1 VCFIVFEIS
10 GIGGKVLGI
19 NLKYEHNRA
28 LQVLCLGAHSDD
40 IEIGCGATIR
50 RLIREYPNLRVHWVV
65 FGSKGVRTEEA
76 LKSAEKILADVED
89 KKIIVKG
96 FRDSFFPYIGTEVK
110 EYFEEIKG
118 EMEPDI
124 IFTHYG
130 KDFHQD
136 HRLLSE
142 LTWNTFR
149 NHFILEYEIPKY
161 DGDLGSPNFFVHLDE
176 SICQWKAEHLM
187 LHFKTQ
193 LGRHWFTNDTFLGLL
208 RLRGIESKSPGGYAE
223 AFHCRK
229 VTY

>member
-1 VCFIVFEIS
+1 M
-10 GIGGKVLGI
+10 LGLA
-19 NLKYEHNRA
+19 LKHEKDRA

-65 FGSKGVRTEEA
+65 FGSTGVRTEEA
-76 LKSAEKILADVED
+76 LKSAEKILDDVED
-89 KKIIVKG
+89 KKIIIKG

-110 EYFEEIKG
+110 EFFEEIRG
-118 EMEPDI
+118 EMDPDI

-130 KDFHQD
+130 KDLHQD

-142 LTWNTFR
+142 LAWNTFR

-161 DGDLGSPNFFVHLDE
+161 DGDLSSPNFFVHLDE
-176 SICQWKAEHLM
+176 SLCQWKTEHLM

-193 LGRHWFTNDTFLGLL
+193 LGRHWFTKDTFLAAL

-223 AFHCRK
+223 AFYCRK
-229 VTY
+229 LIL